1 VAASGGGRRSIDSG
15 AAGAAPSKGAPRGAY
30 TPAMTTTARSA
41 PAPTAPARAVE
52 GETPITRGD
61 RKLRTRAHLLAAA
74 LQLMGEGRGFGA
86 LSLREITRVAGVVPA
101 SFYRHFRDLDE
112 LGLALVEE
120 SGVTLRRLLRE
131 ARRTGLPPRDILRRS
146 VQIFRDYIHEHRLH
160 FMFVAGERS
169 GGSALIR
176 AAVRAEERHFID
188 EMAHDLRQFG
198 LMPDLSTPTL
208 QMACGLVV
216 TTMMNAATDFLD
228 LPPKQPQ
235 LEREVTENFIRQL
248 RLIFLGARAWRE

>member
-1 VAASGGGRRSIDSG
+1 
-15 AAGAAPSKGAPRGAY
+15 
-30 TPAMTTTARSA
+30 MTTASRSVPTAT
-41 PAPTAPARAVE
+41 APTRPAEAE
-52 GETPITRGD
+52 APITRGD

-74 LQLMGEGRGFGA
+74 LQLMGEGRPFGA

-146 VQIFRDYIHEHRLH
+146 VQIFRDYISEHRLH

-176 AAVRAEERHFID
+176 AAVRREERHFID

-198 LMPDLSTPTL
+198 LMPDLSTATL

>member
-1 VAASGGGRRSIDSG
+1 
-15 AAGAAPSKGAPRGAY
+15 
-30 TPAMTTTARSA
+30 MTTSSRSA
-41 PAPTAPARAVE
+41 PTPTAPNRAVE
-52 GETPITRGD
+52 AEAPITRGD

-131 ARRTGLPPRDILRRS
+131 ARRTGLPPRDILRTS
-146 VQIFRDYIHEHRLH
+146 VLIFRDYVNAHRLH

-176 AAVRAEERHFID
+176 AAVRAEERHFTD
-188 EMAHDLRQFG
+188 EMSHDLRHFG
-198 LMPDLSTPTL
+198 LMPGLSSAAL

-228 LPPKQPQ
+228 LPPNRPQ
-235 LEREVTENFIRQL
+235 VEREVTENFIRQM

>member
-1 VAASGGGRRSIDSG
+1 MLSFAYLALFADQRRLSDGPESDPAS
-15 AAGAAPSKGAPRGAY
+15 AY
-30 TPAMTTTARSA
+30 THPMPATPKSPIVPTVTAKPAEAEA
-41 PAPTAPARAVE
+41 P
-52 GETPITRGD
+52 ISRGD

-101 SFYRHFRDLDE
+101 SFYRHFRGLDE

-131 ARRTGLPPRDILRRS
+131 AWRNGMPPKDILRRS
-146 VQIFRDYIHEHRLH
+146 VQIFRDYIHAHRLH

-188 EMAHDLRQFG
+188 EMSHDLRQFG
-198 LMPDLSTPTL
+198 LMPGSSTAAL
-208 QMACGLVV
+208 QMASGLVV

-228 LPPKQPQ
+228 VPPDQPQ
-235 LEREVTENFIRQL
+235 LEREITENFVRQL
-248 RLIFLGARAWRE
+248 RLIFLGARVWRE

>member
-1 VAASGGGRRSIDSG
+1 MSLMSIAEPARPRPIEHD
-15 AAGAAPSKGAPRGAY
+15 AAP
-30 TPAMTTTARSA
+30 
-41 PAPTAPARAVE
+41 V
-52 GETPITRGD
+52 TRGE
-61 RKLRTRAHLLAAA
+61 RKLRTRAHLLDAA

-101 SFYRHFRDLDE
+101 SFYRHFRDLDD

-120 SGVTLRRLLRE
+120 SGATLRRLLRE
-131 ARRTGLPPRDILRRS
+131 ARRTGMPPTQMLRTS
-146 VQIFRDYIHEHRLH
+146 VQVFRDYLQAHRLH

-188 EMAHDLRQFG
+188 EMTQDLRLLG
-198 LMPDLSTPTL
+198 LMPGASTPTL

-228 LPPKQPQ
+228 VPANRPQ
-235 LEREVTENFIRQL
+235 LEREFSENFVRQL
-248 RLIFLGARAWRE
+248 RLIFLGARAWTE

>member
-1 VAASGGGRRSIDSG
+1 MLSFASFASFADKKRSSGR
-15 AAGAAPSKGAPRGAY
+15 PE
-30 TPAMTTTARSA
+30 SA
-41 PAPTAPARAVE
+41 PANAYTRAMPAPPKSQIVPALAAKPADAE
-52 GETPITRGD
+52 APISRGD

-74 LQLMGEGRGFGA
+74 LQLMGEGRGFGT

-101 SFYRHFRDLDE
+101 SFYRHFRGLDE

-131 ARRTGLPPRDILRRS
+131 ARRTGMPPKDILRRS
-146 VQIFRDYIHEHRLH
+146 VQIFRDYIHAHRLH

-188 EMAHDLRQFG
+188 EMSHDLRQFG
-198 LMPDLSTPTL
+198 LMPGSSTAAL
-208 QMACGLVV
+208 HMACGLVV

-228 LPPKQPQ
+228 VPPDQPQ
-235 LEREVTENFIRQL
+235 LEREITENFVRQL
-248 RLIFLGARAWRE
+248 RLIFLGARVWRE

>member
-1 VAASGGGRRSIDSG
+1 MTSATASNKLPELKATEPD
-15 AAGAAPSKGAPRGAY
+15 AG
-30 TPAMTTTARSA
+30 
-41 PAPTAPARAVE
+41 
-52 GETPITRGD
+52 ITRGE
-61 RKLRTRAHLLAAA
+61 RKLRTRMLLLNAA
-74 LQLMGEGRGFGA
+74 LTLMGEGRGFGS
-86 LSLREITRVAGVVPA
+86 LSLREITRLAGVVPA

-112 LGLALVEE
+112 LGLTLVEE

-131 ARRTGLPPRDILRRS
+131 ARRTGLPPTHMLQRS
-146 VQIFRDYIHEHRLH
+146 VQIFRDYVTAHRLH

-176 AAVRAEERHFID
+176 AAVRREERHFID
-188 EMAHDLRQFG
+188 EMTQDLRQFG
-198 LMPDLSTPTL
+198 LMPGAATSTM

-228 LPPKQPQ
+228 LPPNQPQ
-235 LEREVTENFIRQL
+235 REREFTENFVRQL

>member
-1 VAASGGGRRSIDSG
+1 MP
-15 AAGAAPSKGAPRGAY
+15 PSTR
-30 TPAMTTTARSA
+30 T
-41 PAPTAPARAVE
+41 APTSASPPRAVE
-52 GETPITRGD
+52 SEFPTTRGD

-120 SGVTLRRLLRE
+120 SGATLRRLLRE

-146 VQIFRDYIHEHRLH
+146 VQIFRDYVHAHRLH
-160 FMFVAGERS
+160 FTFVAGERS

-188 EMAHDLRQFG
+188 EMAHDLRQYG
-198 LMPDLSTPTL
+198 LMPDLSTATL
-208 QMACGLVV
+208 QMTCGLVV

-228 LPPKQPQ
+228 LPPNQPQ
-235 LEREVTENFIRQL
+235 LEREVTENFVRQL
-248 RLIFLGARAWRE
+248 RLIFLGARAWREQSRAP

>member
-1 VAASGGGRRSIDSG
+1 MSRVE
-15 AAGAAPSKGAPRGAY
+15 P
-30 TPAMTTTARSA
+30 A
-41 PAPTAPARAVE
+41 PAKPAE
-52 GETPITRGD
+52 LESPITRGE
-61 RKLRTRAHLLAAA
+61 RKQRTRAHLLDAA
-74 LQLMGEGRGFGA
+74 LHLMGEGRGFGS

-101 SFYRHFRDLDE
+101 SFYRHFHDLND

-131 ARRTGLPPRDILRRS
+131 ARRTGLPPTQMLRTS
-146 VQIFRDYIHEHRLH
+146 VQVFRDYLNAHRLH
-160 FMFVAGERS
+160 FLFVAGERS

-176 AAVRAEERHFID
+176 AAVRSEERHFID
-188 EMAHDLRQFG
+188 EMTQDLRQLG
-198 LMPDLSTPTL
+198 LMPGLSTATL

-228 LPPKQPQ
+228 LPKDQPQ
-235 LEREVTENFIRQL
+235 LEREFTENFVRQL

>member
-1 VAASGGGRRSIDSG
+1 MPAQTRSTDATDVS
-15 AAGAAPSKGAPRGAY
+15 APSRGAD
-30 TPAMTTTARSA
+30 ADAL
-41 PAPTAPARAVE
+41 
-52 GETPITRGD
+52 ITRGE
-61 RKLRTRAHLLAAA
+61 RKLRTRAHLIAAA

-101 SFYRHFRDLDE
+101 SFYRHFRDLDD

-131 ARRTGLPPRDILRRS
+131 ARRTGLPPTDMLRHS
-146 VQIFRDYIHEHRLH
+146 VQIFRDYIHAHRLH

-188 EMAHDLRQFG
+188 DMSHDLRQLG
-198 LMPDLSTPTL
+198 LMPGLATSTL
-208 QMACGLVV
+208 HMACGLVV
-216 TTMMNAATDFLD
+216 TTMMNAAADFLD
-228 LPPKQPQ
+228 LPADQPQ
-235 LEREVTENFIRQL
+235 LEREVTENFVRQL

>member
-1 VAASGGGRRSIDSG
+1 MPATPSAPTSPHG
-15 AAGAAPSKGAPRGAY
+15 AARAEADAA
-30 TPAMTTTARSA
+30 
-41 PAPTAPARAVE
+41 
-52 GETPITRGD
+52 ITRGD

-74 LQLMGEGRGFGA
+74 LQLMGEGRPFGA

-131 ARRTGLPPRDILRRS
+131 ARRTGLPPKDILRRS
-146 VQIFRDYIHEHRLH
+146 VQIFRDYIHAHRLH

-176 AAVRAEERHFID
+176 AAVRREERHFVD
-188 EMAHDLRQFG
+188 EMSQDLRQLG
-198 LMPDLSTPTL
+198 LMPGLSLATL
-208 QMACGLVV
+208 QMTCGLVV

-228 LPPKQPQ
+228 VPPNQPQ
-235 LEREVTENFIRQL
+235 QEREITENFVRQL